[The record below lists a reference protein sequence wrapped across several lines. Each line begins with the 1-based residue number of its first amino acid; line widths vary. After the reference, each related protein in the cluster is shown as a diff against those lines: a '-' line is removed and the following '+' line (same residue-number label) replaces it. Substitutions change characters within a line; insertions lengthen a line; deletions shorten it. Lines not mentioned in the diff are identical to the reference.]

1 MKLGKSLIITGLL
14 FSSVLGSVNVNNI
27 TAMAAEVT
35 PPAPVADEHVKVKYM
50 DQNNEEIKDDEFVT
64 NTTQKFATTDI
75 NQAYTLD
82 NLEKL
87 PANYE
92 LGTNEKTTRVKE
104 NATDKSHYI
113 EVKVNRLKVKAVY
126 KNKSGQPVTSTSL
139 NDLVDVKNPGNAINK
154 DSFDAIP
161 NYIFYA
167 YASGIVTFKES
178 TSVATKTVTIK
189 FTDKNKIKKFDDK
202 TMDIAQD
209 ATNVA
214 IPKDKIPTGY
224 RLVSKDNNF
233 KVEDKLVNVLVE
245 KIPSRGGHRG
255 YALQRVRISFVDQD
269 GDEVGYKQLN
279 GKDTFS
285 SKIEAPAGYT
295 LVNSSDATIK
305 FNKKG
310 NKDIKIKVT
319 KNRPTPVMEKG
330 IVTTNSG
337 LYFHLYTID
346 GKEITNRGLSGDSK
360 WFTDQYATI
369 NGEKMFRVA
378 TNEWVKATDVY
389 K

>member
-27 TAMAAEVT
+27 TAMAASTVRTSSSEDKEHEISNTVEVNINYETDDSSIDMDKFKKDSDPTLHVNLDTDVDEENAIDLTHIKMAPGFETTVQRAPLVSNDNISYTVTVIIRKKLIVVPIEYQDKNENVLSDSEVAKRGLFKNLTVKDNSKEVT
-35 PPAPVADEHVKVKYM
+35 K
-50 DQNNEEIKDDEFVT
+50 
-64 NTTQKFATTDI
+64 
-75 NQAYTLD
+75 D
-82 NLEKL
+82 NLKDFPNGFEFIKYSEGKVIL
-87 PANYE
+87 RE
-92 LGTNEKTTRVKE
+92 I
-104 NATDKSHYI
+104 AT
-113 EVKVNRLKVKAVY
+113 
-126 KNKSGQPVTSTSL
+126 
-139 NDLVDVKNPGNAINK
+139 KNP
-154 DSFDAIP
+154 
-161 NYIFYA
+161 
-167 YASGIVTFKES
+167 
-178 TSVATKTVTIK
+178 
-189 FTDKNKIKKFDDK
+189 
-202 TMDIAQD
+202 
-209 ATNVA
+209 ATNPGHSA
-214 IPKDKIPTGY
+214 
-224 RLVSKDNNF
+224 R
-233 KVEDKLVNVLVE
+233 
-245 KIPSRGGHRG
+245 PSHKGHSG
-255 YALQRVRISFVDQD
+255 YALQRVRISFIDQD

>member
-27 TAMAAEVT
+27 TAMAAADTQSETTENKVVT
-35 PPAPVADEHVKVKYM
+35 VNFTLTNGAPVGDTEFTDSAQSTVKVK
-50 DQNNEEIKDDEFVT
+50 DS
-64 NTTQKFATTDI
+64 
-75 NQAYTLD
+75 
-82 NLEKL
+82 
-87 PANYE
+87 
-92 LGTNEKTTRVKE
+92 E
-104 NATDKSHYI
+104 N
-113 EVKVNRLKVKAVY
+113 KV
-126 KNKSGQPVTSTSL
+126 S
-139 NDLVDVKNPGNAINK
+139 
-154 DSFDAIP
+154 
-161 NYIFYA
+161 
-167 YASGIVTFKES
+167 
-178 TSVATKTVTIK
+178 
-189 FTDKNKIKKFDDK
+189 
-202 TMDIAQD
+202 
-209 ATNVA
+209 
-214 IPKDKIPTGY
+214 KDKIKIPY
-224 RLVSKDNNF
+224 NYKIVSTEESYTIDPKDGQNVITV
-233 KVEDKLVNVLVE
+233 KVENVPLQSVEVQYLDEKGNALDAKKIESKKLPESLELKDPKKQVKKENLNDFPE
-245 KIPSRGGHRG
+245 GFELSGEYSGGKLNLKEVVKPATPGTNPGHSASHKGHSG
-255 YALQRVRISFVDQD
+255 YALQRVRISFIDQD

-305 FNKKG
+305 FDKKG

>member
-27 TAMAAEVT
+27 TAVAATSARTSLEEEGEEAPDMTVNALIDYKTDDSSIDMAAFKEASDKTLPVNLKTDVGGEDAVDISHIKIAEGFQIAHPKAPLRQTTDGYEVT
-35 PPAPVADEHVKVKYM
+35 VVIEKKVITVPVEYYDKNDKVIPDDEIYRKGLFKNMNLKQNDKGVTKENLNGFPDGFEFVKYENGKVILKEKVNPAPNPAP
-50 DQNNEEIKDDEFVT
+50 NPTRPIK
-64 NTTQKFATTDI
+64 
-75 NQAYTLD
+75 
-82 NLEKL
+82 
-87 PANYE
+87 P
-92 LGTNEKTTRVKE
+92 
-104 NATDKSHYI
+104 
-113 EVKVNRLKVKAVY
+113 
-126 KNKSGQPVTSTSL
+126 
-139 NDLVDVKNPGNAINK
+139 
-154 DSFDAIP
+154 
-161 NYIFYA
+161 
-167 YASGIVTFKES
+167 
-178 TSVATKTVTIK
+178 
-189 FTDKNKIKKFDDK
+189 
-202 TMDIAQD
+202 
-209 ATNVA
+209 
-214 IPKDKIPTGY
+214 
-224 RLVSKDNNF
+224 SK
-233 KVEDKLVNVLVE
+233 
-245 KIPSRGGHRG
+245 GGHRG
-255 YALQRVRISFVDQD
+255 YTAQRVRISFIDQD

-305 FNKKG
+305 FDKKG

>member
-14 FSSVLGSVNVNNI
+14 FSSVFGSVNVNNI
-27 TAMAAEVT
+27 TAMAEVVSGENKGT
-35 PPAPVADEHVKVKYM
+35 DTDTTGVETVTAKYILNENGIKKNITDKLTSDVKVKKEFSVNKSDYKVTST
-50 DQNNEEIKDDEFVT
+50 DIYLPSKYVRLDDKEIIANKANKTVEVNVKLAAPIVVNVNFIGANDKITQKLKNQTGHVNKASDDTEVTLDEFKIPAGYEIDGKPNLT
-64 NTTQKFATTDI
+64 INKLTD
-75 NQAYTLD
+75 D
-82 NLEKL
+82 NHVDI
-87 PANYE
+87 
-92 LGTNEKTTRVKE
+92 RVKE
-104 NATDKSHYI
+104 K
-113 EVKVNRLKVKAVY
+113 
-126 KNKSGQPVTSTSL
+126 
-139 NDLVDVKNPGNAINK
+139 
-154 DSFDAIP
+154 
-161 NYIFYA
+161 
-167 YASGIVTFKES
+167 KES
-178 TSVATKTVTIK
+178 IT
-189 FTDKNKIKKFDDK
+189 
-202 TMDIAQD
+202 
-209 ATNVA
+209 
-214 IPKDKIPTGY
+214 
-224 RLVSKDNNF
+224 R
-233 KVEDKLVNVLVE
+233 
-245 KIPSRGGHRG
+245 PSHGGHSG
-255 YALQRVRISFVDQD
+255 YALQRVRISFIDQD

>member
-35 PPAPVADEHVKVKYM
+35 PPATTKPDNKEEKVPVIAKYM
-50 DQNNEEIKDDEFVT
+50 KGKDDVT
-64 NTTQKFATTDI
+64 AELKAADSNVKTDFQVDKTDKRVALKDI
-75 NQAYTLD
+75 Y
-82 NLEKL
+82 L
-87 PANYE
+87 PANYVVVSNTDIIADTE
-92 LGTNEKTTRVKE
+92 NKVVEIPVKSVTPIKVDIKFVDKDNNLIEALKEK
-104 NATDKSHYI
+104 
-113 EVKVNRLKVKAVY
+113 
-126 KNKSGQPVTSTSL
+126 
-139 NDLVDVKNPGNAINK
+139 
-154 DSFDAIP
+154 
-161 NYIFYA
+161 
-167 YASGIVTFKES
+167 
-178 TSVATKTVTIK
+178 TKTV
-189 FTDKNKIKKFDDK
+189 DK
-202 TMDIAQD
+202 TNIDTKISLSD
-209 ATNVA
+209 FDVPTNYEFDGNPDLTINEPVQNGNGHYTVN
-214 IPKDKIPTGY
+214 IKVK
-224 RLVSKDNNF
+224 LKNN
-233 KVEDKLVNVLVE
+233 KGNQTNKPG
-245 KIPSRGGHRG
+245 KGHKGHSG
-255 YALQRVRISFVDQD
+255 YALQRVRISFIDQD

-285 SKIEAPAGYT
+285 SKIEVPAGYT

-305 FNKKG
+305 FNKRG

>member
-27 TAMAAEVT
+27 TAMAADNVKQESK
-35 PPAPVADEHVKVKYM
+35 DEK
-50 DQNNEEIKDDEFVT
+50 I
-64 NTTQKFATTDI
+64 
-75 NQAYTLD
+75 
-82 NLEKL
+82 
-87 PANYE
+87 
-92 LGTNEKTTRVKE
+92 
-104 NATDKSHYI
+104 
-113 EVKVNRLKVKAVY
+113 
-126 KNKSGQPVTSTSL
+126 
-139 NDLVDVKNPGNAINK
+139 VD
-154 DSFDAIP
+154 
-161 NYIFYA
+161 
-167 YASGIVTFKES
+167 
-178 TSVATKTVTIK
+178 IK
-189 FTDKNKIKKFDDK
+189 FTSDNQPVQDSEFIASVDSKINVDNNAETVDLSKIKIPYNYEFADPDKKSLAVKTENGRNVITVEVKNKEMNSVKVRYTDSKGKDLASAEITEKKLPETLELLNPKRQAKKENLKD
-202 TMDIAQD
+202 
-209 ATNVA
+209 
-214 IPKDKIPTGY
+214 IPKG
-224 RLVSKDNNF
+224 F
-233 KVEDKLVNVLVE
+233 EVEEYLNGSLILKMVE
-245 KIPSRGGHRG
+245 KASSGQQGSESSRPNPRPSHKGHSG
-255 YALQRVRISFVDQD
+255 YALQRVRISFIDQD

-310 NKDIKIKVT
+310 NKDIKVKVT

>member
-27 TAMAAEVT
+27 TAMAATVRDEESETDTPDSINVKINYEIDDNSITLEEFKGKADPTLPVLSDVRVGSLIDISKIKIPENYETIFEKVPLTKDGNGELAVT
-35 PPAPVADEHVKVKYM
+35 VVVRKKVVAVSVRYLDKNNKVISDDDLSKKGLFKNISLKEYNKPVTADNLKDIPSNFEFGGYDSDSKVVTLKEKAPTPAP
-50 DQNNEEIKDDEFVT
+50 
-64 NTTQKFATTDI
+64 
-75 NQAYTLD
+75 
-82 NLEKL
+82 
-87 PANYE
+87 
-92 LGTNEKTTRVKE
+92 
-104 NATDKSHYI
+104 
-113 EVKVNRLKVKAVY
+113 
-126 KNKSGQPVTSTSL
+126 
-139 NDLVDVKNPGNAINK
+139 NPGHPVK
-154 DSFDAIP
+154 
-161 NYIFYA
+161 
-167 YASGIVTFKES
+167 
-178 TSVATKTVTIK
+178 
-189 FTDKNKIKKFDDK
+189 
-202 TMDIAQD
+202 
-209 ATNVA
+209 
-214 IPKDKIPTGY
+214 
-224 RLVSKDNNF
+224 
-233 KVEDKLVNVLVE
+233 
-245 KIPSRGGHRG
+245 PSHKGHSG
-255 YALQRVRISFVDQD
+255 YALQRVRISFIDQD